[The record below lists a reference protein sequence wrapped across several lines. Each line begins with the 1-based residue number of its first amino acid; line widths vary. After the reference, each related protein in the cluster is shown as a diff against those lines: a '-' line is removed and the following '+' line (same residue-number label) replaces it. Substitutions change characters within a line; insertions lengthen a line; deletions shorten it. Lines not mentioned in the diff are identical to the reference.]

1 MRRSDFHYDLPP
13 ELIAQTPLP
22 NRAASRL
29 LVLDGPTGQLTDD
42 RFAALP
48 TYLQA
53 GDLLVLNDT
62 RVIPARLRGHK
73 ASGGRVEVL
82 IERITGDTTALAQ
95 VRASKSPGSGGVLRL
110 AGAEAVVTGRHGE
123 FFELEFDC
131 SVEALLGAA
140 GEIPL
145 PPYIDRPPAA
155 DDAERYQTVYA
166 ADPGA
171 VAAPTAGLHFD
182 DSLLQTLKQQGVGR
196 AFVTLHVGAGTF
208 APLRADSV
216 EANRLHPERVV
227 VPDSVCEQILATR
240 AAGGRIVAVGTTTV
254 RALESAARDHGI
266 APFEAETALFI
277 YPGFRFRVVDV
288 MITNFHLPKSSLIM
302 LVAAFAGTDAV
313 LNAYRH
319 AVAERYRFFSYGDAM
334 LITRGGDTT

>member
-1 MRRSDFHYDLPP
+1 MRRSDFHYDLPG
-13 ELIAQTPLP
+13 ELIAQAPLP
-22 NRAASRL
+22 DRTASRL
-29 LVLDGPTGQLTDD
+29 LVLDGATGRLRDD
-42 RFAALP
+42 RFSALRD
-48 TYLQA
+48 YMHE

-82 IERITGDTTALAQ
+82 IERITGETRALAQ
-95 VRASKSPGSGGVLRL
+95 VRASKSPGSGSVLHL
-110 AGAEAVVTGRHGE
+110 AGADAVVTGRCGA
-123 FFELEFDC
+123 FFELEFDRP
-131 SVEALLGAA
+131 VEALLDRA

-145 PPYIDRPPAA
+145 PPYIERPPQAE
-155 DDAERYQTVYA
+155 DAERYQTIYA

-182 DSLLQTLKQQGVGR
+182 DGMLARLEQQGVGK
-196 AFVTLHVGAGTF
+196 AFITLHVGAGTF
-208 APLRADSV
+208 APVRTDVV
-216 EANRLHPERVV
+216 EEHRLHTERVV
-227 VPDSVCEQILATR
+227 VTDSVCEQILATR

-266 APFEAETALFI
+266 APFDAETDLFI
-277 YPGFRFRVVDV
+277 SPGFRFRVVDV
-288 MITNFHLPKSSLIM
+288 MITNFHLPESSLIM

-334 LITRGGDTT
+334 LITRAGETT